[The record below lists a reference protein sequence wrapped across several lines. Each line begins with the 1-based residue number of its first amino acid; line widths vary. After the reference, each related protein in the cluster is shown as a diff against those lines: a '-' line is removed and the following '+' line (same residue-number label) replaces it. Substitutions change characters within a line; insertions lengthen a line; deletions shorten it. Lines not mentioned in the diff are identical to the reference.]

1 MNLGNIPGMYWDEE
15 KKKYFAV
22 QKNHKATSKDAKYT
36 QENITKVKKQKK
48 EDERARKRQKIE
60 DVQLI
65 KRNNVLRSSL
75 HYRSQLGQELGHG
88 AGSPVDIWT
97 SAFASGLSAR
107 QCALLE
113 QDTPVFAY
121 DPCSRSLIHTQ
132 TDSADL
138 AGHTGRIVAK
148 PLRKVGSKS
157 ATRLVSP
164 SHPLRACEFRPGR
177 LEADT
182 LWHSP
187 GIRKLALIPS
197 SNNQPSW
204 LAMTS
209 GLYSEHWLTLG
220 RLGTMRRQ
228 ISPGQYEDFPEID
241 VVQQFGSKR
250 SERMEALSLQA
261 NPFSAGG
268 EHRVAV
274 GTNHGL
280 AVFNTACNH
289 HWTYRRPFRQSQW
302 NISSVDWLDH
312 DVVIASDNGI
322 NVQLIDLRTPDTRYS
337 INHGHNVAKSMRGLN
352 SFEVIVCGWPYEKT
366 YHLPQYPKSQLTDHL
381 PGFMRTY
388 DTRMIS
394 NAQDAECFEASRAMF
409 QWRDYKCPWN
419 HPFAADVLREAG
431 VIALS
436 AGTHIRFH
444 SMRDGTLLRSL
455 QLGDNA
461 KKDRFRSDRIHCI
474 QAVTEPTGDMSFLVN
489 CGRKVFQCTW

>member
-36 QENITKVKKQKK
+36 QENVTKLNKQKK
-48 EDERARKRQKIE
+48 ADKRARKRQKIE

-65 KRNNVLRSSL
+65 KRNSLLRSSL
-75 HYRSQLGQELGHG
+75 HYRSQLGRELGHN
-88 AGSPVDIWT
+88 ANAIVDIWT
-97 SAFASGLSAR
+97 DAIASGLNAR

-113 QDTPVFAY
+113 QDNPVFVY
-121 DPCSRSLIHTQ
+121 DLYSQSLIHTQ
-132 TDSADL
+132 ADSAD
-138 AGHTGRIVAK
+138 GPGRTGRIVAK
-148 PLRKVGSKS
+148 PSRRLGSRP
-157 ATRLVSP
+157 AAYPASP
-164 SHPLRACEFRPGR
+164 SPSLRECEFRPGR

-187 GIRKLALIPS
+187 GIRELALIPS
-197 SNNQPSW
+197 SNDQPSW

-209 GLYSEHWLTLG
+209 GLSSDHWLTLG

-261 NPFSAGG
+261 NPFSTGG
-268 EHRVAV
+268 ELRVAV
-274 GTNHGL
+274 GTNNGL

-289 HWTYRRPFRQSQW
+289 HWTYRRPSRQSQW

-312 DVVIASDNGI
+312 DVVIAGGYGM
-322 NVQLIDLRTPDTRYS
+322 NVHLIDLRTPDTNYS
-337 INHGHNVAKSMRGLN
+337 ISHGKNVAKVMRGLTP
-352 SFEVIVCGWPYEKT
+352 FEVIVCGWPYEKR
-366 YHLPQYPKSQLTDHL
+366 YYLPENPRAWLNDHV

-394 NAQDAECFEASRAMF
+394 NNEDAEFWKASRALF

-419 HPFAADVLREAG
+419 HPFAADAIREIG
-431 VIALS
+431 VIAMS
-436 AGTHIRFH
+436 KGTQIHFH

-455 QLGDNA
+455 QLGDKA
-461 KKDRFRSDRIHCI
+461 GEEKFRPDRIRCI